1 MSGHEPGGS
10 PPSGPAGSLQREA
23 RAAAIEA
30 RLREAL
36 APVELVVTDDSHK
49 HRGHAGAAD
58 GRSHFSVRVVSAAF
72 EGLRPIARHRKV
84 YEALG
89 SLMATDIHAVAIE
102 AHAPGEPSG

>member
-1 MSGHEPGGS
+1 MSAPAIEGGL
-10 PPSGPAGSLQREA
+10 PREA

-30 RLREAL
+30 RLRAAL
-36 APVELVVTDDSHK
+36 DPTVLVLVDDSHK

-72 EGLRPIARHRKV
+72 AGLRPSARHRLV

-89 SLMATDIHAVAIE
+89 TLMATDIHALAIE
-102 AHAPGEPSG
+102 AHAPGEAGV

>member
-1 MSGHEPGGS
+1 MGPVEPAAATL
-10 PPSGPAGSLQREA
+10 PRDA
-23 RAAAIEA
+23 RAAAAVA

-36 APVELVVTDDSHK
+36 APLELVVTDDSHK

-72 EGLRPIARHRKV
+72 VGLRPLARHRAV

-89 SLMATDIHAVAIE
+89 TLMATDIHALAIE
-102 AHAPGEPSG
+102 ALAPGEPGA

>member
-1 MSGHEPGGS
+1 MGPVEPAAATL
-10 PPSGPAGSLQREA
+10 PRDA

-36 APVELVVTDDSHK
+36 APLELVVTDDSHK

-72 EGLRPIARHRKV
+72 VGLRPLARHRAV

-89 SLMATDIHAVAIE
+89 TLMTTDIHALAIE
-102 AHAPGEPSG
+102 ALAPGEPGA

>member
-1 MSGHEPGGS
+1 MSGVANE
-10 PPSGPAGSLQREA
+10 GSLPREA

-30 RLREAL
+30 RLRAAL
-36 APVELVVTDDSHK
+36 DPGALVLVDDSHK

-72 EGLRPIARHRKV
+72 AGLRPIARHRLV

-89 SLMATDIHAVAIE
+89 TLMATDIHALAIE
-102 AHAPGEPSG
+102 AHAPGEAGA

>member
-1 MSGHEPGGS
+1 V
-10 PPSGPAGSLQREA
+10 SLPREQRA
-23 RAAAIEA
+23 DVIDA

-36 APVELVVTDDSHK
+36 APVTLVLTDESHR

-72 EGLRPIARHRKV
+72 TGLRPIARHRRI

-89 SLMATDIHAVAIE
+89 PLMDTDIHALAIE
-102 AHAPGEPSG
+102 ALAPGEPGA

>member
-1 MSGHEPGGS
+1 MSGAAMD
-10 PPSGPAGSLQREA
+10 AGLPREA

-36 APVELVVTDDSHK
+36 DPVLLVLVDDSHK

-72 EGLRPIARHRKV
+72 AGVPPIARHRRI
-84 YEALG
+84 YDALG
-89 SLMATDIHAVAIE
+89 TLMATDIHALAIE
-102 AHAPGEPSG
+102 ALAPGEPGT

>member
-1 MSGHEPGGS
+1 MSGAPAD
-10 PPSGPAGSLQREA
+10 GPLPREA

-36 APVELVVTDDSHK
+36 APVALAVVDDSHR

-58 GRSHFSVRVVSAAF
+58 GRSHFAVRVVSPAF
-72 EGLRPIARHRKV
+72 AGLRPIARHRKV

-89 SLMATDIHAVAIE
+89 TLMRTDIHALAIE
-102 AHAPGEPSG
+102 ALAPGEAGA